1 MQFLNL
7 KRGYIVNSDNFPPAS
22 PDLSVVVPHFNQPEQ
37 LAHVLED
44 LLRQKGVRLEVF
56 VVDDASEISCRECVA
71 GFRERGLP
79 VTLLRQPERRYTLA
93 ARLRGMREAH
103 GRWLA
108 FMDSDDGLCSPTAYS
123 QAVKAA
129 DAAQTDIL
137 HFITLADEGGQRR
150 LWGSAVPF
158 HNSPLRGEEIFRT
171 WLAADC
177 RAHSVWNKLYSR
189 ALYQRLLSLKHN
201 LPIFRIEDF
210 YLTAHFLLLA
220 QRYTPCDISVYLYTP
235 PAGTHL
241 EKAAARAVDAM
252 RMYLA
257 LPDRFTALGLP
268 HTESRNLRK
277 YLRKLTVLNGGRMCR
292 LLPCTKGKD
301 GGGAGAFEPG
311 ALRRIRRYGS
321 ARDFFLVLAIT
332 NASNARKL
340 QDISHI
346 FD

>member
-1 MQFLNL
+1 M
-7 KRGYIVNSDNFPPAS
+7 NSDNFPPDS
-22 PDLSVVVPHFNQPEQ
+22 PDLSVVVPHFNQPQQ

-44 LLRQKGVRLEVF
+44 LLGQKSVRLEVL
-56 VVDDASEISCRECVA
+56 VVDDASEQPCDAVVA
-71 GFRERGLP
+71 AFQGRGLC
-79 VTLLRQPERRYTLA
+79 VSLLRQPERRYTLA
-93 ARLRGMREAH
+93 ARLRGMGEAH

-108 FMDSDDGLCSPTAYS
+108 FMDADDGICSPTAYA

-137 HFITLADEGGQRR
+137 HFITLADKEGQRR
-150 LWGSAVPF
+150 SWNNAMPF
-158 HNSPLRGEEIFRT
+158 HNSALRGEEIFRT

-189 ALYQRLLSLKHN
+189 SLYQRLLSLDHH

-220 QRYTPCDISVYLYTP
+220 QTYTPCDIAVYLYTP

-268 HTESRNLRK
+268 QAESRRLRTH
-277 YLRKLTVLNGGRMCR
+277 LRKLTVLNSGRMCEF
-292 LLPCTKGKD
+292 LPHTASKD
-301 GGGAGAFEPG
+301 GESVGIFEPE
-311 ALRRIRRYGS
+311 ALQRIRRYGG
-321 ARDFFLVLAIT
+321 ARDFFLVLAIA

-340 QDISHI
+340 RDILHRLL
-346 FD
+346 